1 MPLSLHSV
9 RNLCVRPVCEACV
22 RGLCVRARHV
32 NVMSLSQKAQP
43 LPFLFVSFQKA
54 QTCLSLL
61 SPSRKL
67 STMSKLCLSESPVC
81 EGSSCQRQAV
91 TDTLSPSR
99 KLSLCPL
106 PPSDVSQKTHVNH
119 VKAHVNEDLPKR
131 LPKRGGMVFCLLV
144 YVRKELTCLSLFTVS
159 EICV

>member
-1 MPLSLHSV
+1 
-9 RNLCVRPVCEACV
+9 
-22 RGLCVRARHV
+22 
-32 NVMSLSQKAQP
+32 MS
-43 LPFLFVSFQKA
+43 
-54 QTCLSLL
+54 T
-61 SPSRKL
+61 
-67 STMSKLCLSESPVC
+67 LCLS
-81 EGSSCQRQAV
+81 A
-91 TDTLSPSR
+91 R

>member
-1 MPLSLHSV
+1 MP
-9 RNLCVRPVCEACV
+9 
-22 RGLCVRARHV
+22 
-32 NVMSLSQKAQP
+32 
-43 LPFLFVSFQKA
+43 LFVSFQKA
-54 QTCLSLL
+54 QPLPLS
-61 SPSRKL
+61 
-67 STMSKLCLSESPVC
+67 
-81 EGSSCQRQAV
+81 
-91 TDTLSPSR
+91 
-99 KLSLCPL
+99 

>member
-1 MPLSLHSV
+1 MEYAS
-9 RNLCVRPVCEACV
+9 
-22 RGLCVRARHV
+22 
-32 NVMSLSQKAQP
+32 
-43 LPFLFVSFQKA
+43 
-54 QTCLSLL
+54 
-61 SPSRKL
+61 
-67 STMSKLCLSESPVC
+67 LCLSAEEWFIHGVPV
-81 EGSSCQRQAV
+81 
-91 TDTLSPSR
+91 R

>member
-1 MPLSLHSV
+1 M
-9 RNLCVRPVCEACV
+9 R
-22 RGLCVRARHV
+22 
-32 NVMSLSQKAQP
+32 
-43 LPFLFVSFQKA
+43 
-54 QTCLSLL
+54 
-61 SPSRKL
+61 
-67 STMSKLCLSESPVC
+67 PVC
-81 EGSSCQRQAV
+81 EGSSCQTGSISDTCQRHASLFVSFHKAQPLPFDTKAWQEWFIHGAPV
-91 TDTLSPSR
+91 RNLFTERNMLATDMPLSLSPSR
-99 KLSLCPL
+99 KLSLCPLPPSLCPL